1 MSSEKPWGGRFSKA
15 TDQLVEAY
23 TASISFDYRLAAED
37 IAGSIAH
44 ARMLGKQGI
53 IEQAE
58 ADQIIAG
65 LRRIEQEIIAG
76 EFHYSVAL
84 EDIHM
89 NIERRLIELIG
100 PVGGKLH
107 TARSRNDQVA
117 LDMHMYLKK
126 QVKQLAFHLADLVKA
141 FIAKADENVHVL
153 MPGYTHL
160 QRAQPILFSHHMMA
174 YAEMFL
180 RDLERLQDSWKRID
194 LMPLGAGALAGTSFP
209 IDRHYVAEQL
219 GFERVYSNSMDA
231 VSDRDYIVEFLANSS
246 IMMMHLSRICEE
258 LIIWMS
264 SEFDFVELD
273 DAYCTGSSIMPQK
286 KNPDVAELVRGKTGR
301 VYGNLLGLLTT
312 LKGLP
317 LTYNKDMQEDKEG
330 MFDTI
335 DTLTTALILVK
346 GMIDTMKINKK
357 QMNQAVQQDFSN
369 ATDYADYLV
378 GKGVPFRE
386 AHEIV
391 GKTVLY
397 AIGQGKYLLNLE
409 LSEYQTFSPLVEE
422 DIYERLMPLNVVDSR
437 NSYGGTGR
445 VAAMTNIMEA
455 QDRLLELVDF
465 FI

>member
-1 MSSEKPWGGRFSKA
+1 MGSEKPWGGRFTKT
-15 TDQLVEAY
+15 TDQLVEAF
-23 TASISFDYRLAAED
+23 TASIDFDYRLAKED

-44 ARMLGKQGI
+44 ARMLARQGI
-53 IEQAE
+53 IEQVEAE
-58 ADQIIAG
+58 QIIAG
-65 LRRIEQEIIAG
+65 LRQIEQEIVNNQ
-76 EFHYSVAL
+76 FQFSVEL

-89 NIERRLIELIG
+89 NIERRLIKLIG

-117 LDMHMYLKK
+117 LDMHLYMKR
-126 QVKQLAFHLADLVKA
+126 QVKQLAFHLADLIRA
-141 FIAKADENVHVL
+141 FLTKADDNTHVL

-180 RDLERLQDSWKRID
+180 RDLERLQDNWKRID

-209 IDRHYVAEQL
+209 IDRQYVAEQL
-219 GFERVYSNSMDA
+219 GFAEVYRNSMDA
-231 VSDRDYIVEFLANSS
+231 VSDRDYLVEFHANAS
-246 IMMMHLSRICEE
+246 IIMMHLSRISEE
-258 LIIWMS
+258 LIIWSS
-264 SEFDFVELD
+264 SEFNFVELD

-301 VYGNLLGLLTT
+301 VYGNLFALLTT

-330 MFDTI
+330 LFDTI
-335 DTLTTALILVK
+335 DTLSTSLILVK
-346 GMIDTMKINKK
+346 GMIETLSINKAR
-357 QMNQAVQQDFSN
+357 MRQAVEQDFSN

-378 GKGVPFRE
+378 GKGIPFRD

-397 AIGQGKYLLNLE
+397 AIEQGKFLLNLDLVE
-409 LSEYQTFSPLVEE
+409 FKKFSTLIEE
-422 DIYERLMPLNVVDSR
+422 DIYNKLLPINVVEAR
-437 NSYGGTGR
+437 ESYGGTSSIASQR
-445 VAAMTNIMEA
+445 NIMEA
-455 QDRLLELVDF
+455 QSKLLELVDF

>member
-1 MSSEKPWGGRFSKA
+1 MGSEKPWGGRFTKT
-15 TDQLVEAY
+15 TDQLVEAF
-23 TASISFDYRLAAED
+23 TASIDFDYRLAKED

-44 ARMLGKQGI
+44 ARMLARQGI
-53 IEQAE
+53 IEQVEAE
-58 ADQIIAG
+58 QIIAG
-65 LRRIEQEIIAG
+65 LRQIEQEIVNNQ
-76 EFHYSVAL
+76 FQFSVEL

-89 NIERRLIELIG
+89 NIERRLIKLIG

-117 LDMHMYLKK
+117 LDMHLYMKR
-126 QVKQLAFHLADLVKA
+126 QVKQLAFHLADLIRA
-141 FIAKADENVHVL
+141 FLTKADDNTHVL

-180 RDLERLQDSWKRID
+180 RDLERLQDNWKRID

-209 IDRHYVAEQL
+209 IDRQYVAEQL
-219 GFERVYSNSMDA
+219 GFAEVYRNSMDA
-231 VSDRDYIVEFLANSS
+231 VSDRDYLVEFHANAS
-246 IMMMHLSRICEE
+246 IIMMHLSRISEE
-258 LIIWMS
+258 LIIWSS
-264 SEFDFVELD
+264 SEFNFVELD

-301 VYGNLLGLLTT
+301 VYGNLFALLTT

-330 MFDTI
+330 LFDTI
-335 DTLTTALILVK
+335 DTLSTSLILVK
-346 GMIDTMKINKK
+346 GMIETLSINKAR
-357 QMNQAVQQDFSN
+357 MRQAVEQDFSN

-378 GKGVPFRE
+378 GKGIPFRD

-397 AIGQGKYLLNLE
+397 AIEQGKFLHNLDLVE
-409 LSEYQTFSPLVEE
+409 FKKFSTLIEE
-422 DIYERLMPLNVVDSR
+422 DIYNKLLPINVVEAR
-437 NSYGGTGR
+437 ESYGGTSSIASQR
-445 VAAMTNIMEA
+445 NIMEA
-455 QDRLLELVDF
+455 QSKLLELVDF